1 MCKPRSLGAKFMN
14 TAAIIF
20 WSTVTIVTFAFILR
34 DVRAGYFDYGKKKR
48 EREKDKAPL
57 SSALEDPVP
66 YLTFTQEECELI
78 DLQQKLRL
86 QGCKAEADRL
96 SLHII
101 LQIFTRQT
109 RQQPGSSL
117 WLSPE
122 GFLSAS
128 STEEKSTLHLP
139 PDGSLYLA
147 APQSEEQKS
156 GVPSNLKP
164 EEVRIIRRDDGLA
177 LGVGVLHGTGIYG
190 TFTPEERELFREAEK
205 AAKAGDPDEAQR
217 ISAKACQTLI
227 PRIIERGKGS
237 E

>member
-78 DLQQKLRL
+78 DLQQSLFVRKAAKLKLIVFHFTLFCR
-86 QGCKAEADRL
+86 
-96 SLHII
+96 
-101 LQIFTRQT
+101 FTRQT

-122 GFLSAS
+122 GFDRHPL
-128 STEEKSTLHLP
+128 LRRNRRHLP

-156 GVPSNLKP
+156 GVPSNLKQ

-177 LGVGVLHGTGIYG
+177 LAWQVAFSMERVFTVLSLQNENY
-190 TFTPEERELFREAEK
+190 LEK
-205 AAKAGDPDEAQR
+205 LKRPLKPVTQIKLSEFLQRHAKP
-217 ISAKACQTLI
+217 
-227 PRIIERGKGS
+227 
-237 E
+237 